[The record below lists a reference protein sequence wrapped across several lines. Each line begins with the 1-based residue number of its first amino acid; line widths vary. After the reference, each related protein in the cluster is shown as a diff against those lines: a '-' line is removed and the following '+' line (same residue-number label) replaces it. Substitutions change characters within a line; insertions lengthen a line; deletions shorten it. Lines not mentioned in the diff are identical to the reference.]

1 MDVFD
6 IGRILLSLLTGA
18 VPFAVVAMWGTGIDI
33 TKAGSGNPGFN
44 NVLREGFKGRA
55 VFTLAGDV
63 SKGFVALALLS
74 DPRDSVTIFWLL
86 GLAAVVGHCWSPFLK
101 FKGGKGVATT
111 LGVLL
116 FIEPGIT
123 AASVILYP
131 LLRMVGRRAG
141 WKQEAA
147 IASLTTMFAISVAV
161 LLFTGVESGM
171 FALSACAL
179 IFLRH
184 SSNLRELLVSRK
196 S

>member
-74 DPRDSVTIFWLL
+74 DPRTV
-86 GLAAVVGHCWSPFLK
+86 
-101 FKGGKGVATT
+101 
-111 LGVLL
+111 
-116 FIEPGIT
+116 
-123 AASVILYP
+123 
-131 LLRMVGRRAG
+131 
-141 WKQEAA
+141 
-147 IASLTTMFAISVAV
+147 
-161 LLFTGVESGM
+161 
-171 FALSACAL
+171 
-179 IFLRH
+179 
-184 SSNLRELLVSRK
+184 
-196 S
+196 